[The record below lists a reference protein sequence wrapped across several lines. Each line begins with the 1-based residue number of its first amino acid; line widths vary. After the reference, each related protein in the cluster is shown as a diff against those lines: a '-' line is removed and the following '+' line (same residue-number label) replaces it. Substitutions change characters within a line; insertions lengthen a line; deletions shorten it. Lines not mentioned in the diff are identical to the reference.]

1 MPTPRSVSKIKSD
14 LLRPATTSHFE
25 VELSIPS
32 GLRGKYSGDN
42 RQGKMQLMCSEA
54 SLPGSSL
61 ATHQIDNNFH
71 GVTERHAYRR
81 LYEDRLDLNF
91 YVDANQYLPIKFFE
105 DWISF
110 ITNEDK
116 QDALANSY
124 TYDVKYPDTYTAAGL
139 KVIKFEKDYK
149 SSMTY
154 QFVKSFPI
162 QITSM
167 PVSYDGSSLLQ
178 CNVSLTYLRYVVG
191 TNIVDVYNP
200 VSALNQARFN
210 ARGIVGGFVDAAVDR
225 LTGNDLLGDIAGGIA
240 ANLL

>member
-32 GLRGKYSGDN
+32 GLLSKYRGDN

-91 YVDANQYLPIKFFE
+91 YVD
-105 DWISF
+105 SF
-110 ITNEDK
+110 
-116 QDALANSY
+116 S
-124 TYDVKYPDTYTAAGL
+124 
-139 KVIKFEKDYK
+139 
-149 SSMTY
+149 
-154 QFVKSFPI
+154 
-162 QITSM
+162 
-167 PVSYDGSSLLQ
+167 
-178 CNVSLTYLRYVVG
+178 
-191 TNIVDVYNP
+191 
-200 VSALNQARFN
+200 
-210 ARGIVGGFVDAAVDR
+210 
-225 LTGNDLLGDIAGGIA
+225 
-240 ANLL
+240 

>member
-32 GLRGKYSGDN
+32 GLLSKYRGDN

-116 QDALANSY
+116 RDALANSY
-124 TYDVKYPDTYTAAGL
+124 TYDVKYPDTYTASGL

-191 TNIVDVYNP
+191 TNIVDVYTP
-200 VSALNQARFN
+200 VGALNQARFN

>member
-105 DWISF
+105 DWMSF
-110 ITNEDK
+110 ITNEEK
-116 QDALANSY
+116 SDALANSY

-191 TNIVDVYNP
+191 TNIVDVYTP
-200 VSALNQARFN
+200 FSTIDQARFN
-210 ARGIVGGFVDAAVDR
+210 ARGIVGGFVDSAVDR

>member
-105 DWISF
+105 DWMSF
-110 ITNEDK
+110 ITNEEK
-116 QDALANSY
+116 SDALANSY

-191 TNIVDVYNP
+191 TNIVDVYTP
-200 VSALNQARFN
+200 FDTLDQARFN
-210 ARGIVGGFVDAAVDR
+210 ARGIVGGFVDSAVDR